1 MVIRDLMNPSVV
13 SITPEESAALAARL
27 LSRHDLGSLPV
38 CGQSGKLMGIVTDR
52 DIITRCVAA
61 GEDPS
66 RVPVRD
72 IMSPAPVTVS
82 PGEDVHAA
90 AQKMSA
96 RQVRRLP
103 VVEGDQVVGMVS
115 LGDLAR
121 NRRCDTEAAEALCD
135 ISANPKRRKAGR
147 PGREG

>member
-72 IMSPAPVTVS
+72 IMSPAPATVS
-82 PGEDVHAA
+82 PSDDVHAA
-90 AQKMSA
+90 AQTMAA

-121 NRRCDTEAAEALCD
+121 NRRCDTEAAQALCD
-135 ISANPKRRKAGR
+135 ISANPKRRKNSR
-147 PGREG
+147 PAREG